1 MFNRIIHWSVHNPYV
16 VTAGAVF
23 FLVIGLVVA
32 SRMPIDVFPEIT
44 PPRVVVVTEAHGMAP
59 EEVEPLVSLPIEA
72 ALNGAPNVVRVESV
86 SSPGVSVVTVDFA
99 LGTNIYF
106 ARQIVAEKL
115 QLATARFPPGV
126 GPPVMGPIS
135 SLLGEA
141 IEFSLSSDTMDELEL
156 RAFMDW
162 VVRIRLLSVPGVSWV
177 VNIGGGVKQY
187 QVLPDPNKLRHYNL
201 TFAQVAHAAKH
212 ANENAPGG
220 WLENYKGQELL
231 VRTLGRAYTLEDL
244 ANSVVTVRN
253 GVPILLKQV
262 ADVQFGHLVK
272 RGEGSFK
279 GQAAVV
285 GTVQKQLGTNTL
297 VITRLIEDVLQ
308 KVKEELPPGVRL
320 DIGYRQADFIEAA
333 MRNLRAAIWE
343 GGIFVTLVLFVFLFN
358 FRTTFISLTAIP
370 LSLLLSLLV
379 VHQLGLTIN
388 AMLLGGFAIAIG
400 ELVDDAIIDVE
411 NVLRRL
417 RENRHKPPGER
428 RSTLEVIYRASTE
441 IRNSIVYA
449 TFIIVLVFLPLFFL
463 TGIEGRMFAPV
474 GIAYI
479 TTMLASLLVALTV
492 TPALC
497 VFLLPRGGL
506 LEKRESATY
515 TWLKQHYRRMLEYA
529 LTHPGRVVGVSTA
542 LLVLALAL
550 VPFFGKEFLP
560 SFAEGSYRVF
570 VFPKP
575 GISLAE
581 SDKLGRLG
589 EQILLRYPEIPFTMR
604 KLGRAETDEHA
615 SGVHYNEIQA
625 NFKAG
630 GRSYDEVR
638 RLIRQDLQQI
648 PGVVTAIAQPI
659 GHRIDDILTGT
670 TASVVVKLFGPDL
683 GVLRAKAKEIEAV
696 MSRVRGVADLQ
707 VEQLIPVPQLLIR
720 PNRDKAARYGLTM
733 GDIGEVA
740 DHVLKGTTASQVLEQ
755 LRTFDIW
762 VRLPE
767 PARNDLR
774 AIENLLIDT
783 PTGEKVLLK
792 EVADLTLGAGPNAI
806 SRESVMRR
814 LLITSN
820 VQGRDL
826 NSFVAEVRERVKNEV
841 KLPPAY
847 FVVYGGQFEAQERA
861 QDILTWLSLLII
873 LGIFVLLF
881 QAFKRARYALM
892 VMANLPLA
900 LIGGV
905 WAVFLTGGVLTIASL
920 IGFIVLLGV
929 ATRNGIILVT
939 HYEHLMDIEQRPFE
953 GVVIEGSLDR
963 LAPVLMTALA
973 AGLGLLPMAWGG
985 GAGKE
990 LNQPL
995 AIVALG
1001 GLGTSTFLNLIV
1013 VPTLFQRFGRPR
1025 LRGET
1030 PAVEAPVQTPDM
1042 SLPHGLRP

>member
-1 MFNRIIHWSVHNPYV
+1 MFNRIIHWSVYNPYV
-16 VTAGAVF
+16 VTVGSLF
-23 FLVIGLVVA
+23 FLVIGLLVA
-32 SRMPIDVFPEIT
+32 REMPIDVFPEIT
-44 PPRVVVVTEAHGMAP
+44 PPRVIVVTEAHGMAP
-59 EEVEPLVSLPIEA
+59 EEVEPLVSLPIES
-72 ALNGAPNVVRVESV
+72 ALNGAPNVVRVESA

-135 SLLGEA
+135 SLLGEV
-141 IEFSLSSDTMDELEL
+141 IEFSVSSDTMDPLEL

-187 QVLPDPNKLRHYNL
+187 QVLPDPNKLRQYGITL
-201 TFAQVAHAAKH
+201 TQVAHAAKH
-212 ANENAPGG
+212 GNENAPGG
-220 WLENYKGQELL
+220 WIENYKGQELL
-231 VRTLGRAYTLEDL
+231 VRTLGRAYTPDDL

-253 GVPILLKQV
+253 GVPVLLKDV
-262 ADVQFGHLVK
+262 ADVKFGHLVK

-279 GQAAVV
+279 GKAAVV

-297 VITRLIEDVLQ
+297 VVTRMIEDVLN
-308 KVKEELPPGVRL
+308 KVREELPPGVTL
-320 DIGYRQADFIEAA
+320 SVGYRQADFIEGAMHNVGAA
-333 MRNLRAAIWE
+333 LRDGA
-343 GGIFVTLVLFVFLFN
+343 IFVAVILFLFLFN

-370 LSLLLSLLV
+370 LSLILAVLV
-379 VHQLGLTIN
+379 VNLMGQTIN
-388 AMLLGGFAIAIG
+388 VMLLGGFAIAIG
-400 ELVDDAIIDVE
+400 AVVDDAIIDVE

-417 RENRHKPPGER
+417 RENRAKPPEER
-428 RSTLEVIYRASTE
+428 KPVLEVIYQASAE
-441 IRNSIVYA
+441 IRNSIVFA
-449 TFIIVLVFLPLFFL
+449 TYIILLVFLPLFFL

-479 TTMLASLLVALTV
+479 MAMAASLFVAVTL

-497 VFLLPRGGL
+497 VLLLARARL
-506 LEKRESATY
+506 VEKEESATY
-515 TWLKQHYRRMLEYA
+515 RWLKRYYRRVLEYS
-529 LTHPGRVVGVSTA
+529 LRHPRLVVGGS
-542 LLVLALAL
+542 LAMLAVAVGL
-550 VPFFGKEFLP
+550 VPTFGKEFLP
-560 SFAEGSYRVF
+560 TFAEGSYRVF

-575 GISLAE
+575 GISLLE

-589 EQILLRYPEIPFTMR
+589 EQVLLRHPEIPLTMR

-625 NFKAG
+625 NFRAG
-630 GRSYDEVR
+630 GRSYEGVR
-638 RLIRQDLQQI
+638 QAIRQDLKQI

-683 GVLRAKAKEIEAV
+683 GILRAKASEIERV
-696 MSRVRGVADLQ
+696 MGRVRGGADLQ

-720 PNRDKAARYGLTM
+720 PNREKAARYGLSM
-733 GDIGEVA
+733 ADVGEVA
-740 DHVLKGTTASQVLEQ
+740 DHALKGTAVSQVLER

-767 PARNDLR
+767 PFREDPR
-774 AIENLLIDT
+774 TIENVLIDT
-783 PTGEKVLLK
+783 PTGAKIPLK
-792 EVADLTLGAGPNAI
+792 EVAEISLGAGPNAI
-806 SRESVMRR
+806 NRESVMRR
-814 LLITSN
+814 ILITSN
-820 VQGRDL
+820 VEGRDL
-826 NSFVAEVRERVKNEV
+826 NSFVEEVRERVKKEV
-841 KLPPAY
+841 KLPPEY
-847 FVVYGGQFEAQERA
+847 FVVYGGQFEAQQRA
-861 QDILTWLSLLII
+861 QAILTWLSVLVI

-881 QAFKRARYALM
+881 QAFKRVRYALLVM
-892 VMANLPLA
+892 VNLPLA

-905 WAVFLTGGVLTIASL
+905 FAVALTGGVLTIASL
-920 IGFIVLLGV
+920 VGFIALFGITV
-929 ATRNGIILVT
+929 RNGLILVT
-939 HYEHLMDIEQRPFE
+939 HYEHLMDIEQKPFE
-953 GVVIEGSLDR
+953 EVVVQGSLDR

-995 AIVALG
+995 AIVLLG
-1001 GLGTSTFLNLIV
+1001 GLFTSTFLNLVV
-1013 VPTLFQRFGRPR
+1013 VPTLFQKFGRPR
-1025 LRGET
+1025 AHAHPL
-1030 PAVEAPVQTPDM
+1030 PA
-1042 SLPHGLRP
+1042 